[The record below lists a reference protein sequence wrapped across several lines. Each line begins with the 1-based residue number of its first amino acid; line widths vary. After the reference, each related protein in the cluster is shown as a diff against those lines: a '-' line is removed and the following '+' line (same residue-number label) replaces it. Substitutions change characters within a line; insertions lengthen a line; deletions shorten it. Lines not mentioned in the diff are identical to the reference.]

1 MNPYADLLFALGF
14 GDVLRM
20 VINQGQM
27 LAVLSV
33 VVGLAGALA
42 VTRAIRSLFFG
53 VSAIG

>member
-1 MNPYADLLFALGF
+1 
-14 GDVLRM
+14 M
-20 VINQGQM
+20 VINQG
-27 LAVLSV
+27 LKVAVLSV